1 MKHTLLTALLL
12 SPLATLHASDTF
24 LVENGQ
30 PRAEII
36 ISDKPQ
42 RSTRLAAQELQDQIV
57 QISGA
62 RLPIV
67 TQPTGKAVKI
77 FVGASAKSPIK
88 AEGLQHGA
96 YRIATGADWMVL
108 IGDDSDFTPIAPF
121 AQGNGDIKRAQ
132 AEWEK
137 LTDSHWGMPNAG
149 LYKNRLRLPGG
160 YLAT

>member
-12 SPLATLHASDTF
+12 SPLAALHAADTF

-36 ISDKPQ
+36 INDMPQ
-42 RSTRLAAQELQDQIV
+42 RSARLAAQELQDQIV
-57 QISGA
+57 KISGA

-67 TQPTGKAVKI
+67 TQPSGKAVKI
-77 FVGASAKSPIK
+77 FVGASALSPIQ

-96 YRIATGADWMVL
+96 YRISTGADWMAL
-108 IGDDSDFTPIAPF
+108 IGDDTEFTPIAPF
-121 AQGNGDIKRAQ
+121 APGRADIPRAQ

-137 LTDSHWGMPNAG
+137 LTDSH
-149 LYKNRLRLPGG
+149 
-160 YLAT
+160 